1 MCEFPLCICKM
12 IFSQK
17 INQPFIFILY
27 YISLH
32 DMTMFIKQLISNKN
46 FALQLHWKDHD
57 VEMLYEA
64 DCCNGLFWIL

>member
-1 MCEFPLCICKM
+1 MCELFV
-12 IFSQK
+12 SHNV
-17 INQPFIFILY
+17 NQHFILITLKFIFILY